1 MLDNTTKK
9 RIDDCRDILV
19 GKLPD
24 PKSQIDQITLA
35 LIYKF
40 MDDMDQQSKDFGGVS
55 SFFTGGFEKYSWSS
69 IMSSQIGANEML
81 KLYSEGI
88 EKMSENENIQPLFR
102 SIFKDAYLP
111 YRDPETL
118 KMFLKKINEFSY
130 DHSEKLGDAFEY
142 LLSVMGSQG
151 DAGQF
156 RTPRHIIDFMVDIT
170 SPKKDET
177 ILDPSCGTSGFLISA
192 YKKILSDNTR
202 DRPGDL
208 LSSMEK
214 KKLLGNVSGYDIS
227 PDMIRLSLAN
237 LFLHGFNEDNLKIFE
252 YDTLTSLDRWNEYYD
267 VILANPPFMTP
278 KGGIRPHNRFS
289 IKSNRAEVL
298 FVNYIMEH
306 LTPKG
311 RAAIVVPEGIIFK
324 SDNAHKDLRKSL
336 IEKSLIGV
344 VSLPSGVFNPYSGV
358 KTSILILDRELSQK
372 TDKIFFG
379 KVEND
384 GYDLGAQRRE
394 IDKNDLPKIKDG
406 VLEYVQ
412 NLSEGI
418 NEELPSL
425 SFVSKEE
432 ILNSSDIGL
441 NQERYYADNIKS
453 SYDLVALDELLTYEQ
468 PTKYIVKNENY
479 NDDFKTPV
487 LTAGKTFIKGYTSEE
502 EGIFDELPVIIF
514 DDFTTSSKLVDFP
527 FKVKSSAMKLLKLK
541 DKYKADIGYL
551 YYAIQGIKIDTTEH
565 RRYWISI
572 FSKKEVPLPSIQIQ
586 KEIVEELEQ
595 YQKVID
601 GAKQVVDN
609 FKPHIDIDES
619 WEKIKLGE
627 LYDENLDNKRKP
639 VSKGKRNSG
648 NYPYYGAS
656 GIVDYV
662 DGYIFNEPL
671 LLISED
677 GANLISRNT
686 PIAFSVDGKIWVN
699 NHAHIIRFN
708 NYVTQKFI

>member
-1 MLDNTTKK
+1 MLDSNTKK

-40 MDDMDQQSKDFGGVS
+40 MDDMDQQSKDFGGVA

-88 EKMSENENIQPLFR
+88 EGMSENENIQPLFR

-118 KMFLKKINEFSY
+118 KMFLKKIDEFSY
-130 DHSEKLGDAFEY
+130 DHSEVLGDAFEY

-192 YKKILSDNTR
+192 YKKILSDNTK
-202 DRPGDL
+202 DRPGDM

-237 LFLHGFNEDNLKIFE
+237 LFLHGFNEDNLRIFE

-298 FVNYIMEH
+298 FVNYIIEH

-311 RAAIVVPEGIIFK
+311 RSAIVVPEGILFK
-324 SDNAHKDLRKSL
+324 TDKSYKDLRKLL
-336 IEKSLIGV
+336 IENSLIGL

-372 TDKIFFG
+372 TDKIFTV
-379 KVEND
+379 KIQND
-384 GYDLGAQRRE
+384 GYGLGSKRKE
-394 IDKNDLPKIKDG
+394 IDKNDIPKIKENI
-406 VLEYVQ
+406 LEYTA
-412 NLSEGI
+412 NLRSGIDEDHSELLYI
-418 NEELPSL
+418 SR
-425 SFVSKEE
+425 KD
-432 ILNSSDIGL
+432 ILNSNDIDFNYDTYNNNFDFNKEFPFISLGECCEIINGSTPKRSEKKYWDEGEVPWMTIEDIRKSGGEIYSTIQHITENAVKETSIKILPKNSVLISCTATIGEVAIAKIKITSNQQFNGL
-441 NQERYYADNIKS
+441 VIKDEFRDKL
-453 SYDLVALDELLTYEQ
+453 SYDFLYWMCKNLKKYLL
-468 PTKYIVKNENY
+468 KVS
-479 NDDFKTPV
+479 
-487 LTAGKTFIKGYTSEE
+487 GKTSFNFVS
-502 EGIFDELPVIIF
+502 V
-514 DDFTTSSKLVDFP
+514 SKL
-527 FKVKSSAMKLLKLK
+527 KKLK
-541 DKYKADIGYL
+541 I
-551 YYAIQGIKIDTTEH
+551 
-565 RRYWISI
+565 
-572 FSKKEVPLPSIQIQ
+572 PLPSPEIQ
-586 KEIVEELEQ
+586 KDIVEELEQ
-595 YQKVID
+595 YQKIVEEKKKIID
-601 GAKQVVDN
+601 TYTN
-609 FKPHIDIDES
+609 
-619 WEKIKLGE
+619 KLE
-627 LYDENLDNKRKP
+627 ERIN
-639 VSKGKRNSG
+639 
-648 NYPYYGAS
+648 
-656 GIVDYV
+656 
-662 DGYIFNEPL
+662 
-671 LLISED
+671 
-677 GANLISRNT
+677 
-686 PIAFSVDGKIWVN
+686 KIWE
-699 NHAHIIRFN
+699 
-708 NYVTQKFI
+708 T